1 MESVIRKWGN
11 SPALRLPSSVLK
23 EAGYRLEQ
31 KVEVVV
37 KRGQIVIQPS
47 RKLDYDLKELLAG
60 ITLQNL
66 HDEFDFGAPAGKE
79 ML

>member
-1 MESVIRKWGN
+1 
-11 SPALRLPSSVLK
+11 
-23 EAGYRLEQ
+23 
-31 KVEVVV
+31 VEVVV

-66 HDEFDFGAPAGKE
+66 HGEFDFGAPAGKE